1 MANSIV
7 RYTGTSPENKSE
19 IMSKVT
25 VTTAGLLSLAEITAN
40 DTYTIHFWIKASGSR
55 SAILYLGDNAYTTAV
70 TTAWKEFKYTA
81 DANAKTMCEIYL
93 PTGIYYIW
101 HIKLEQSTKVSDYT
115 QAPEDVDQSITTAED
130 NALNRAKDYVTEV
143 LREYSKTKET
153 WSEIKQTQSEIRLSV
168 NEQITETK
176 TYALGVA
183 GDAEAN
189 AKADTTEKLKSYATI
204 TAMNAAITT
213 KADSITAEVS
223 RTYATKV
230 YTDNKF
236 GNYSTTAQMNAAIT
250 AKADSIT
257 STVNT
262 KFNDYSTT
270 TQMNTAINQKADRIT
285 VSVNKTLT
293 DYSTTT
299 QMNAAIK
306 TAADIITS
314 TIDTKF
320 QDYSTTTQMN
330 SAISQS
336 ATSIKADVTQTLRS
350 YSTTTQMNSAISQ
363 SATSI
368 KADVTQTLKSY
379 STTTQMN
386 TAINQ
391 KADRITVSVNKTLTD
406 YSTTTQMNAAINAKA
421 DSITS
426 TVNKTYATQAT
437 VNGISARMTSAES
450 SITQNATAI
459 SLRVKKADLVSEINQ
474 SAGTISMTSN
484 RFTVSSTN
492 FTLTANGTIT
502 ATNAN
507 LTNATITG
515 SFKTLKSDASYL
527 FIHGNIMEFFRSD
540 KRLAYIQPINYVND
554 DVRYPALGI
563 MASGNYN
570 GLIIGA
576 HYSGGWEGYYHCN
589 IQDMASK
596 LGCRHLF
603 RDNVKFLGQFVSRV
617 NFVDNIGV
625 AWGGNTGLR
634 YCDGDTGSY
643 GSGLYLGIT
652 ANDCYTYLCARRTCV
667 RGGSLD
673 IADGHG
679 IRCTGDKAF
688 WWNPDNNSLYV
699 GIDGA
704 TMRLIG
710 SDVYCNGSPVAT
722 TSDARK
728 KKDITPLTAKHLNLI
743 KAIEPVSF
751 SYTSD
756 LANSGRTHTG
766 FIAQQVLSAME
777 NLGIDTQEFAAFIDV
792 NRRGE
797 EYALRYEEF
806 IPLLLMYIK
815 HLDQR
820 LTSIENGGTN

>member
-7 RYTGTSPENKSE
+7 RFKGTSPENKSE

-25 VTTAGLLSLAEITAN
+25 VTTAGLLSLAEIAGN

-55 SAILYLGDNAYTTAV
+55 SAILYLGGNAYTTAV

-81 DANAKTMCEIYL
+81 AANAKTMCEIYL
-93 PTGIYYIW
+93 PTGTYYIW

-143 LREYSKTKET
+143 LREYSTTKET

-183 GDAEAN
+183 GDAESN
-189 AKADTTEKLKSYATI
+189 AKADTTEKLRSYATI
-204 TAMNAAITT
+204 TAMNSAITT

-230 YTDNKF
+230 YTDDKF
-236 GNYSTTAQMNAAIT
+236 TNYSTTTQMNSAIS

-262 KFNDYSTT
+262 KFQSYSTT
-270 TQMNTAINQKADRIT
+270 TQMNTAIRQKAD
-285 VSVNKTLT
+285 S
-293 DYSTTT
+293 
-299 QMNAAIK
+299 
-306 TAADIITS
+306 ITS
-314 TIDTKF
+314 TVNTKF
-320 QDYSTTTQMN
+320 QNYSTTTQMN
-330 SAISQS
+330 SAITQS
-336 ATSIKADVTQTLRS
+336 ANSVKAE
-350 YSTTTQMNSAISQ
+350 
-363 SATSI
+363 
-368 KADVTQTLKSY
+368 VTQTLKSY

-386 TAINQ
+386 SAITQSAN
-391 KADRITVSVNKTLTD
+391 SVKTEVTQTLKS
-406 YSTTTQMNAAINAKA
+406 YSTTTQMNSAISASATSIKTEVTQTLKNYSTTTQMNSAIVTSSDNVTAYVRTSLSNYSTTKQMNSAIKTSA

-426 TVNKTYATQAT
+426 TVSETYATKST
-437 VNGISARMTSAES
+437 VSGISARLTSAES
-450 SITQNATAI
+450 SITQNASNI
-459 SLRVKKADLVSEINQ
+459 NLRVKKADLVSEINQ

-502 ATNAN
+502 AKNAN

-515 SFKTLKSDASYL
+515 DFQTITTNGYYT
-527 FIHGNIMEFFRSD
+527 HMYGNTVEFYSNS
-540 KRLAYIQPINYVND
+540 KRLAFIAPLDITVGSNKYKQLCIC
-554 DVRYPALGI
+554 G
-563 MASGNYN
+563 SGNYD
-570 GLIIGA
+570 GVAIGGVF
-576 HYSGGWEGYYHCN
+576 STGPETYYECN
-589 IQDMASK
+589 IQGMASK
-596 LGCRHLF
+596 RGCCHYF
-603 RDNVKFLGQFVSRV
+603 KGDVKF
-617 NFVDNIGV
+617 VDGYFKYSIKFD
-625 AWGGNTGLR
+625 GGN
-634 YCDGDTGSY
+634 
-643 GSGLYLGIT
+643 GIMF
-652 ANDCYTYLCARRTCV
+652 N
-667 RGGSLD
+667 
-673 IADGHG
+673 
-679 IRCTGDKAF
+679 DKAAVR
-688 WWNPDNNSLYV
+688 WWSSDNSMIV
-699 GIDGA
+699 GMSD
-704 TMRLIG
+704 TTLRLVG
-710 SDVYCNGSPVAT
+710 SSILANGSTVAT

-728 KKDITPLTAKHLNLI
+728 KKDITPLTARYLNLI
-743 KAIEPVSF
+743 KAIAPVSF

-756 LANSGRTHTG
+756 IASSGRTHTG